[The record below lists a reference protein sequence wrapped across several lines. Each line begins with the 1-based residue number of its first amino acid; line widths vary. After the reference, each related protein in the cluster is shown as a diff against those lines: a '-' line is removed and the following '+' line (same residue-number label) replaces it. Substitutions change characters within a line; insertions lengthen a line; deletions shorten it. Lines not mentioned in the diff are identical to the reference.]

1 VSADSVA
8 ITLLC
13 AEREVSY
20 LETILRHCEISDLA
34 LNRALKGLGTIR
46 AALEVRRPQVGLAPK
61 QVAA

>member
-1 VSADSVA
+1 
-8 ITLLC
+8 LLC